1 MEQKLVKVP
10 FEVELAKKIANG
22 EVDGRIVTRDGR
34 NARIIC
40 WDRKPSSVYNIVALL
55 YENEIE
61 LIFTYAVNGFEV
73 VDVESDNDLMLEIP
87 EYMTFKDGDVLTY
100 RPNGYR
106 WCIFIYKGDDCGLM
120 HNYVTYD
127 CDSRGNNIL
136 TFGKSSYTSTL
147 CESSTEEEKQKL
159 IDALKES
166 KDQRAKEYLKRFFPN
181 HSNSPKIRK
190 ECEFNPFDKVL
201 VRDDYKDSKWSCE
214 FFSHK
219 NEDGLYVC
227 IGQIWE
233 KCIPYEGNEHLLG
246 TTDKMEEK

>member
-10 FEVELAKKIANG
+10 FEVKLAKKIT
-22 EVDGRIVTRDGR
+22 EKYVDGRIVTRDGR
-34 NARIIC
+34 KARIVC
-40 WDRKPSSVYNIVALL
+40 WDKKSDSIYNIVALL
-55 YENEIE
+55 DVNTGE
-61 LIFTYAVNGFEV
+61 LIFTYTVNGFEV
-73 VDVESDNDLMLEIP
+73 VDRESDNDLMLEVP
-87 EYMTFKDGDVLTY
+87 EYMTFKDGDVIAYDNVKDVFFIIGSKCSMTDENPHY
-100 RPNGYR
+100 HVRYENGSIAFGTENSFCR
-106 WCIFIYKGDDCGLM
+106 LKG
-120 HNYVTYD
+120 
-127 CDSRGNNIL
+127 SRL
-136 TFGKSSYTSTL
+136 A
-147 CESSTEEEKQKL
+147 TEEERQK
-159 IDALKES
+159 IFES
-166 KDQRAKEYLKRFFPN
+166 LNFSSDFRAKKYIERFFPN

>member
-1 MEQKLVKVP
+1 MKQKLVKVP

-34 NARIIC
+34 KARIVC
-40 WDRKPSSVYNIVALL
+40 WDKKSDSIYNIVALL
-55 YENEIE
+55 DVNTVE
-61 LIFTYAVNGFEV
+61 LIFTYTVNGFEE
-73 VDVESDNDLMLEIP
+73 VDIESDNDLMLEVP
-87 EYMTFKDGDVLTY
+87 EYMTFKDGDVIAYDNVKDVFFIIGSKCSMTDESPHY
-100 RPNGYR
+100 YVKYEKGY
-106 WCIFIYKGDDCGLM
+106 I
-120 HNYVTYD
+120 
-127 CDSRGNNIL
+127 
-136 TFGKSSYTSTL
+136 TFGTEDSFCRLKGSRL
-147 CESSTEEEKQKL
+147 ATEEERQK
-159 IDALKES
+159 IFES
-166 KDQRAKEYLKRFFPN
+166 LNFSSDFRAKKYIEHFFPN